1 MLVNGARGNAFSNDT
16 FNIPV
21 GAPMPSIGS
30 GGNGFYVNAC
40 AGSVLQ
46 PFSPVEA
53 AAGPGDTFSNV
64 CYSLPTNYPRLP
76 LSAKN
81 CSGS

>member
-1 MLVNGARGNAFSNDT
+1 MLVNGARDNTFSNDT
-16 FNIPV
+16 FNIPAS
-21 GAPMPSIGS
+21 APMPPLGS

-40 AGSVLQ
+40 AGSVPQ
-46 PFSPVEA
+46 PSSPVEA
-53 AAGPGDTFSNV
+53 AAGPGNTFSNA

-76 LSAKN
+76 PSAKN